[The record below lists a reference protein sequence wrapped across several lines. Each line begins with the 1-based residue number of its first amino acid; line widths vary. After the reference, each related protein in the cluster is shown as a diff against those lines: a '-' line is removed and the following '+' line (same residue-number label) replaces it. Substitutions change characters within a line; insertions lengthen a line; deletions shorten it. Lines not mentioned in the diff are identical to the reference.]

1 MPKGRPNNKHK
12 ICDWCG
18 QPFQL
23 VASAQKRCEKCR
35 IPARLELARRQ
46 SSAWYYNNPEKAKI
60 RRQRAF
66 EKHPGQYR
74 ETKRRY
80 ENRRRAQFR
89 RIVIGFYTHGTYR
102 CACCGEDEWDFLEL
116 DHINGGGRKENLRMF
131 GRESSSPLYR
141 WLARNGFPSGY
152 QILCAN
158 CNRSK
163 AKHAVCVHKRRVPAP
178 YEKHLTLDSWLILQ
192 NPSAQEE
199 NRSIFFGAQ
208 PS

>member
-1 MPKGRPNNKHK
+1 MPKGRPNNKYK

-141 WLARNGFPSGY
+141 WLRETNSLQATKSSALTATDQRQNTPS
-152 QILCAN
+152 
-158 CNRSK
+158 
-163 AKHAVCVHKRRVPAP
+163 V
-178 YEKHLTLDSWLILQ
+178 
-192 NPSAQEE
+192 
-199 NRSIFFGAQ
+199 SISVASL
-208 PS
+208 PPMKSI